1 MHAPHARAQHN
12 NRARWLTP
20 MMVLP
25 LQLALLWLLFADGL
39 LCQSNESSLA
49 VADTRQPAITLRY
62 FGRHG
67 DAEPIRLTLAALR
80 LPWEE
85 VRYERCRDACPPG
98 IVDWEQ
104 AKAAGI
110 MSGTLPFG
118 QEVPAL
124 RYEPGGDES
133 AVELVQTLAILR
145 FLSVP
150 RGLYGSSRAQE
161 AAIDMVLGGV
171 ADMRGHYTSLVYD
184 QRVASAGRTIDGGA
198 AKLPPKPVLADYLDN
213 LRTWL
218 VYLEGQLSR
227 AADGGRFFV
236 GGRLSVADL
245 VVFDILDLNLRLQ
258 PHCLAP
264 FSLLAHFQL
273 RIGRQPGVREY
284 LMNATGQRLV
294 RKRRLFCAILY

>member
-62 FGRHG
+62 FGRRG

-124 RYEPGGDES
+124 RYDPSGDES

-150 RGLYGSSRAQE
+150 RGLYGSSRAEE

-184 QRVASAGRTIDGGA
+184 QRVASDPSV
-198 AKLPPKPVLADYLDN
+198 LPDYLDN

-218 VYLEGQLSR
+218 GYLEAQLSR